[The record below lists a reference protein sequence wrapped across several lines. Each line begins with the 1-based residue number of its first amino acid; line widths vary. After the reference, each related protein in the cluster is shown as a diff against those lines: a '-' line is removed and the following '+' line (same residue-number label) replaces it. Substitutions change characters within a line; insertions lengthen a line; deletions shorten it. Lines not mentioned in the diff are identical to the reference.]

1 MSEETGKAPR
11 LDLSRSDGLKE
22 MIKAFPELPI
32 IFDISGV
39 GYEDVCYPKSC
50 EVVWMLNTQTPY
62 DKDAVFL
69 SEDEFYDTVL
79 DHLRW
84 HYENE
89 MYTPTPNESRLEDEA
104 GWIAERFHDDWVQV
118 ILVKL
123 TNE

>member
-1 MSEETGKAPR
+1 MEETTKQPR
-11 LDLSRSDGLKE
+11 LDISKSNELKE
-22 MIKAFPELPI
+22 MIKAHPELPV
-32 IFDISGV
+32 IFDISDV

-50 EVVWMLNTQTPY
+50 EVVWMLNAQTPY
-62 DKDAVFL
+62 DRDAVFL
-69 SEDEFYDTVL
+69 DENEFFDAVL

-89 MYTPTPNESRLEDEA
+89 MFTPTPSESRLEDEA

-118 ILVKL
+118 ILVRL